1 MIFCVTGTGKTLL
14 DRVKGASPE
23 KKGAIQLEDS
33 QIVDLYLARNETA
46 LTETAQKY
54 GSLLRAVSRRIT
66 QDEPIAE
73 ECENDTYLE
82 AWNLIPPHEPRDYLS
97 AFLSRIVRSLS
108 INRCVERNR
117 LKRKATV
124 YTLSDEL
131 EECLSSGDDV
141 AKELESKELA
151 ECVSRFLRE
160 QPTEK
165 RVIFLHR
172 YYYCEGIAAIAN
184 RFDTTGGRIK
194 QILFRMRQKLRE
206 RLIKEGYSV

>member
-1 MIFCVTGTGKTLL
+1 M
-14 DRVKGASPE
+14 
-23 KKGAIQLEDS
+23 EDS
-33 QIVDLYLARNETA
+33 QIVDLYLARNESA

-54 GSLLRAVSRRIT
+54 GSLLRTISRRIT
-66 QDEPIAE
+66 EDEPIAE

-141 AKELESKELA
+141 AGELEGKELA

-172 YYYCEGIAAIAN
+172 YYYCDKIAAIAA
-184 RFDTTGGRIK
+184 RFETTSGKIK
-194 QILFRMRQKLRE
+194 LVLFRMRKELCE
-206 RLIKEGYSV
+206 RLKKEGYTV